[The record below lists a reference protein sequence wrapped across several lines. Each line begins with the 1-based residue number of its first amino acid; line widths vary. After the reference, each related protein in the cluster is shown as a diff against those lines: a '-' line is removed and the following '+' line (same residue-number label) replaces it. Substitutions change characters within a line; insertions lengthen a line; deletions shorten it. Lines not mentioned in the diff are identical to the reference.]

1 VVPAAA
7 GARTVKNRLHFDLR
21 APDPVADE
29 VRRLTAIGATVAR
42 ESEDL
47 TVMRDPE
54 GNEFCVERWPRR
66 WARAPSP
73 ARRDPL
79 LESIRAVASLASARA
94 AR

>member
-1 VVPAAA
+1 MWFQRVPEP
-7 GARTVKNRLHFDLR
+7 RTVKNRLHFDRR
-21 APDPVADE
+21 APGPVADE
-29 VRRLTAIGATVAR
+29 GRRSTAIGATVSR

-54 GNEFCVERWPRR
+54 GNEFCLE
-66 WARAPSP
+66 PSP
-73 ARRDPL
+73 ARRDPP